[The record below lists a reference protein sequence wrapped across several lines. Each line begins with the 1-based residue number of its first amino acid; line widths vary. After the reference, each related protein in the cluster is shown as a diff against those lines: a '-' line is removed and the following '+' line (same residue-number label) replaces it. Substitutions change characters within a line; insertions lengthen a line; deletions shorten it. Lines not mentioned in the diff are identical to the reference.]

1 MASGVDLL
9 MYLNTSCVECSD
21 MGPPPDTI
29 LSIPPPPL
37 PAFLQRA
44 PNMNTSTCS
53 VLCDWTAGPGVE
65 YVELPRQ
72 GPAMD
77 DTWLLVLIA
86 SCVGVLLLGAL
97 LALFLL
103 KCRVERSGKG
113 SLQLDG
119 STLSKAKGV
128 KGCEAVLYPCPSSGG
143 AVTPDSRVLW
153 AALTPRGTTQHFT
166 AEPPIYH
173 HSMPQYG
180 STLQHQTRSLPPIPT
195 SPQNPP
201 PQISPYQV
209 TQITQLPDAL
219 PVSFDNSGFV
229 DSDDPTPV
237 VESYQLSELMET
249 SSNTATIGSTNSMRR
264 TPCSSPHASPR
275 PRVSSPTRIEHPNL
289 PPLNLHPSHRG
300 LRRATLSRRE
310 SEASS
315 VSSPVV
321 L

>member
-1 MASGVDLL
+1 
-9 MYLNTSCVECSD
+9 MYFNTSCVECLD

-29 LSIPPPPL
+29 LGIPPPPL
-37 PAFLQRA
+37 PTFLQRA
-44 PNMNTSTCS
+44 PAFNDTATCS

-86 SCVGVLLLGAL
+86 SSVGVLLLGAL

-153 AALTPRGTTQHFT
+153 AALTPRGTTHHFT

-173 HSMPQYG
+173 QPYHHHHSVPQYG
-180 STLQHQTRSLPPIPT
+180 STLQHQARSLPPIPT
-195 SPQNPP
+195 SPQHPP
-201 PQISPYQV
+201 SQISPYQI
-209 TQITQLPDAL
+209 TQITHQLPDTL
-219 PVSFDNSGFV
+219 PVSFDNSGFI

-237 VESYQLSELMET
+237 VESYQLSELVET
-249 SSNTATIGSTNSMRR
+249 GSTSSMRR
-264 TPCSSPHASPR
+264 TPSSSPHASPR

-300 LRRATLSRRE
+300 LRRTTLSRRE
-310 SEASS
+310 SDASS
-315 VSSPVV
+315 VSSAVV

>member
-1 MASGVDLL
+1 MASGVDLW

-21 MGPPPDTI
+21 LVPPPDSI
-29 LSIPPPPL
+29 LGIPPPPL

-53 VLCDWTAGPGVE
+53 VLCDWNAGPGVE

-143 AVTPDSRVLW
+143 ALTPDSRVLW

-166 AEPPIYH
+166 TEPHYI
-173 HSMPQYG
+173 PQYG
-180 STLQHQTRSLPPIPT
+180 STQSRSLPPIPT
-195 SPQNPP
+195 PP
-201 PQISPYQV
+201 VIPEVSPYQV
-209 TQITQLPDAL
+209 TQL

-229 DSDDPTPV
+229 DTDDPTPV
-237 VESYQLSELMET
+237 VESYQLSDMMET
-249 SSNTATIGSTNSMRR
+249 SSNTATIGSTCSMR
-264 TPCSSPHASPR
+264 TCGSPR

-289 PPLNLHPSHRG
+289 PPLNLHPSHRS

-310 SEASS
+310 SDASS
-315 VSSPVV
+315 VSSAIV

>member
-1 MASGVDLL
+1 M
-9 MYLNTSCVECSD
+9 
-21 MGPPPDTI
+21 
-29 LSIPPPPL
+29 
-37 PAFLQRA
+37 
-44 PNMNTSTCS
+44 
-53 VLCDWTAGPGVE
+53 
-65 YVELPRQ
+65 
-72 GPAMD
+72 
-77 DTWLLVLIA
+77 
-86 SCVGVLLLGAL
+86 
-97 LALFLL
+97 
-103 KCRVERSGKG
+103 
-113 SLQLDG
+113 DG

-153 AALTPRGTTQHFT
+153 AALTPRGTTHHFT
-166 AEPPIYH
+166 AEPPVYHQPHHHH
-173 HSMPQYG
+173 HSVPLYG
-180 STLQHQTRSLPPIPT
+180 STLQHQARSLPPIPT

-201 PQISPYQV
+201 AQVSPYQIM
-209 TQITQLPDAL
+209 QITQQLSDVL
-219 PVSFDNSGFV
+219 PVSFDNSAFI

-237 VESYQLSELMET
+237 VESYQLSELVET

-264 TPCSSPHASPR
+264 SSPHSSPR

-310 SEASS
+310 SDASS